1 MSMPPRVAR
10 QDSGPSPVRHFDELP
25 FAERFVV
32 WAIRYWTE
40 LQNPHGSLDSRHQA
54 LCPRNV
60 TLPLLALGALMQVH
74 DASAQRPLVLNS
86 IQDCELAPDEELMLH
101 ATGAIQA
108 GDHATAHMILHHYLP
123 CAAVR
128 LASVALQGF
137 ADKLLAANLVIRP
150 SAASRCHVEAVAL
163 QSGMPSLA
171 LN

>member
-1 MSMPPRVAR
+1 MSMIPRVAQ

-32 WAIRYWTE
+32 WAMRYWTE
-40 LQNPHGSLDSRHQA
+40 LQNPKGGLDSRHQA

-60 TLPLLALGALMQVH
+60 ALPLMALGALMQVH
-74 DASAQRPLVLNS
+74 DASARRPLVLNS
-86 IQDCELAPDEELMLH
+86 IQACELSPDEELILH

-108 GDHATAHMILHHYLP
+108 GDHATAHMILHHFLP

-150 SAASRCHVEAVAL
+150 SAASRSHVEA
-163 QSGMPSLA
+163 LA
-171 LN
+171 LNAGLPSLVLN

>member
-1 MSMPPRVAR
+1 MSIAPRVCR
-10 QDSGPSPVRHFDELP
+10 QDAGLSPTRRFDELP

-32 WAIRYWTE
+32 WAMRYWTE

-60 TLPLLALGALMQVH
+60 TLPLMAFGALMQVH
-74 DASAQRPLVLNS
+74 DASARRPFVLNS
-86 IQDCELAPDEELMLH
+86 IQDTKLAADEELILH

-150 SAASRCHVEAVAL
+150 NAASRCHVEALAL
-163 QSGMPSLA
+163 QAGVPSLM